1 MFELT
6 SYKHQNNRIMKIYTK
21 LFGIVLFLALWSCGE
36 GPVGPVG
43 PVGPTGPAG
52 AQGAPGE
59 SGFIIQY
66 EDISFTGPDYEF
78 VDNYKGFEVLDTDVV
93 LVYFLWDEENV
104 IWRQIPQT
112 IFHPEGLLIY
122 NFDYQVEDFRVFLSA
137 DFDLDLLT
145 AVDTDDWTFRVVV
158 VPGDVVNSGGRQDFG
173 DYNKVKEL
181 LGLPELEI
189 RNSKGLL
196 RRD

>member
-1 MFELT
+1 
-6 SYKHQNNRIMKIYTK
+6 MKTYTK
-21 LFGIVLFLALWSCGE
+21 LLSIVFILALWSCGE

-43 PVGPTGPAG
+43 PQGPAGPSG

-78 VDNYKGFEVLDTDVV
+78 IDDYKGFEVLDTDVV

-158 VPGDVVNSGGRQDFG
+158 APGDIVNSGGRQDFG

>member
-6 SYKHQNNRIMKIYTK
+6 SYRHQNNRVMKTYTK
-21 LFGIVLFLALWSCGE
+21 LLSIVFILALWSCGE

-43 PVGPTGPAG
+43 PQGPAGPSG

-78 VDNYKGFEVLDTDVV
+78 IDDYKGFEVLDTDVV

-158 VPGDVVNSGGRQDFG
+158 APGDIVNSGGRQDFG

>member
-1 MFELT
+1 
-6 SYKHQNNRIMKIYTK
+6 MKTFTK
-21 LFGIVLFLALWSCGE
+21 LFGAFAFLLLLACGE

-43 PVGPTGPAG
+43 PTGASGPAG
-52 AQGAPGE
+52 VQGEPGE
-59 SGFIIQY
+59 TGFVIQY
-66 EDISFTGPDYEF
+66 EDVSFTGPDYEF
-78 VDNYKGFEVLDTDVV
+78 IDNYEGFEVLDTDVV

-145 AVDTDDWTFRVVV
+145 AVDTDDWTFRVVIM
-158 VPGDVVNSGGRQDFG
+158 PGDIVNSGGRKDFSN
-173 DYNKVKEL
+173 YNNVKEL
-181 LGLPELEI
+181 LGLPEIELNTEKGVI
-189 RNSKGLL
+189 R
-196 RRD
+196 RE